1 MSHKHEIG
9 PRPQTPGLVHATRFT
24 SARMRAL
31 TTVAATLLLTTA
43 ALADVRFYRINKKGQ
58 ETETE
63 FVFNTDETGCHNL
76 PLARN
81 VHRVAQVRFEFCE
94 VFTKADCDQSS
105 IVEANW
111 GGKRKRSKD
120 KQHPTTKL
128 SPGAMWLLSETGNV
142 KIKSWRCQ

>member
-1 MSHKHEIG
+1 
-9 PRPQTPGLVHATRFT
+9 
-24 SARMRAL
+24 MRAL